1 MTKIAIRLTSVS
13 VPTRFTRLLP
23 KPPQLGRQPDT
34 NISSTQTYTTSYQG
48 CILKPPK
55 KSDPPEVITP
65 AKGIYLSP
73 NWERTVPVNACKQG
87 TFSFSPEPNAE
98 VAESKLAKRGF
109 TLRAWIPIP
118 TSLFENKET
127 CTFRVDA
134 RAWIDSPY
142 IHNDDG
148 QSPVLKPRGFR
159 QQATT
164 NGPKWEIG
172 DFSDEDLLRAGCSGD
187 EPRMME
193 ASRVA
198 TVSHLQRRRDMS

>member
-1 MTKIAIRLTSVS
+1 M
-13 VPTRFTRLLP
+13 
-23 KPPQLGRQPDT
+23 
-34 NISSTQTYTTSYQG
+34 YTTSYQG
-48 CILKPPK
+48 RILLPPQE
-55 KSDPPEVITP
+55 SDPPEVITP
-65 AKGIYLSP
+65 AKGIYLAP
-73 NWERTVPVNACKQG
+73 NWERTVPEFAFKKD

-98 VAESKLAKRGF
+98 VEENKNPELAKRGF

-118 TSLFENKET
+118 TGLFENKET

-142 IHNDDG
+142 IHRDNG
-148 QSPVLKPRGFR
+148 QSPVLRPRGSW
-159 QQATT
+159 QEVGI
-164 NGPKWEIG
+164 NGSQWEIG
-172 DFSDEDLLRAGCSGD
+172 DFSDEDLFRAGCSGD

>member
-1 MTKIAIRLTSVS
+1 MTKIAVRLTAVP

-23 KPPQLGRQPDT
+23 KPPQLGCESDT
-34 NISSTQTYTTSYQG
+34 NISSTQMYTTSYQG
-48 CILKPPK
+48 RIVKPPQ
-55 KSDPPEVITP
+55 KSDEPPEVITP

-73 NWERTVPVNACKQG
+73 NWERTVPEFAFTQG
-87 TFSFSPEPNAE
+87 TFSFSHEPNAE
-98 VAESKLAKRGF
+98 VGENKNPELSKRGF

-127 CTFRVDA
+127 CLFRVDA

-142 IHNDDG
+142 INSDNG
-148 QSPVLKPRGFR
+148 QGPVLKPRGMR
-159 QQATT
+159 QEA
-164 NGPKWEIG
+164 GWETG
-172 DFSDEDLLRAGCSGD
+172 DFSDEDLFRAGCNGD

-198 TVSHLQRRRDMS
+198 TVSHLQRRRHMS